1 MHSTSFESS
10 DQEPIPACFVESVA
24 ALLRYVMTFQ
34 NTPSL
39 LHKMTF
45 QQFWLDL
52 SISANLKFQPNMYSL
67 ACLNGHLELNPE
79 LQIYQM
85 AKTDRV
91 NISKELPHEPIKKRR
106 R

>member
-1 MHSTSFESS
+1 MFDIIT
-10 DQEPIPACFVESVA
+10 DN
-24 ALLRYVMTFQ
+24 
-34 NTPSL
+34 NTIRVVFGW
-39 LHKMTF
+39 TY
-45 QQFWLDL
+45 QFY
-52 SISANLKFQPNMYSL
+52 ANLKFQPNMYSL

-85 AKTDRV
+85 VKTDRV